1 MKRFMKSSL
10 LLLFVLALSACGDMN
25 DEGPNGNEEQ
35 DEAEET
41 TSMDGHSEKAGS
53 GKSVHVNLINIDGEE
68 VGTALLSQ
76 VKEGVEIQIEAWDL
90 PPGVHGYHIHEKG
103 ICEPPTFESA
113 GGHYNPTN
121 AKHGFD
127 HPEGPHAGDL
137 PNIEVNKD
145 GKVQY
150 SYLNKMVT
158 LNPDEENSLFRE
170 GGTSLM
176 IHSKPDDYV
185 SQPAGDAGER
195 IACGVISE

>member
-1 MKRFMKSSL
+1 
-10 LLLFVLALSACGDMN
+10 MN

-41 TSMDGHSEKAGS
+41 SVMEGNSEKAGS
-53 GKSVHVNLINIDGEE
+53 GQSVHVNLINTEGEE

-76 VKEGVEIQIEAWDL
+76 VDKGVEVQIEAWDL
-90 PPGVHGYHIHEKG
+90 PPGVHGYHIHENG

-113 GGHYNPTN
+113 GGHFNPTD

-137 PNIEVNKD
+137 PNIEVNED

-150 SYLNKMVT
+150 SYLNEMVT
-158 LNPDEENSLFRE
+158 LKSGEENSLLDD

-176 IHSKPDDYV
+176 IHSKADDYV

-195 IACGVISE
+195 IACGVISEE